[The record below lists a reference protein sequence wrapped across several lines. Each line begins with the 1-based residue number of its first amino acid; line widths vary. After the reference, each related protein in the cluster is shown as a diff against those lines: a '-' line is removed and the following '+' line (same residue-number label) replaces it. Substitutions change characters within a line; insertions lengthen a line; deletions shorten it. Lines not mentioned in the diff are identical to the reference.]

1 MTNWPVATVP
11 APPAVT
17 VITPAL
23 VIVPARVSFAP
34 AAANIALM
42 EQANA
47 NKRLDFEIARL
58 KNCGELMKAGIMFHK
73 KSPYFK
79 VCADVVLVNPPGT
92 LPQHS
97 HSITPNP
104 PPVKIEANGT
114 AEDLKTISIGN
125 K

>member
-1 MTNWPVATVP
+1 MATGFAVADTPPISLANVGVTVP
-11 APPAVT
+11 
-17 VITPAL
+17 
-23 VIVPARVSFAP
+23 
-34 AAANIALM
+34 
-42 EQANA
+42 
-47 NKRLDFEIARL
+47 NKQIEISL